1 MNQKAMLPAGRGSKP
16 GPDAELAGPPSD
28 LAKRIGDL
36 MGDAIVVLDSQECII
51 QTNAAF
57 GRLFGYAADEVHG
70 RRIDFLYGEDGHA
83 RYHEAPPATD
93 ADQPAGTDVCCR
105 HRDGTTFFATR
116 VITPLSSSDGVPA
129 GVILV
134 HRTLSTNQAAEA
146 ARQRSET
153 AFRSMFE
160 LSLVGSAEADPASGR
175 LLTVNAKMGEITG
188 YSTAELQTMTFREL
202 THPDDRDKDW
212 EGFRRTMTGGSSGL
226 YVVEKR
232 YVRKDGSIVWV
243 RVQSAAL
250 RDAQGI
256 ALRTVALIQDI
267 TLQKQAEAAL
277 RQQLEM
283 QTLLSKIMA
292 TVPGVIYSYQLR
304 PDGSICMPF
313 ASAALVQLFGIVPD
327 AVRDDASS
335 LMERIH
341 PEDIAAVRQ
350 SIAVSYEAMTPWRAE
365 FRAIHP
371 DKGELWIDG
380 HSMPQREADGSVLWH
395 GYLSDVTTRKVME
408 QTLRQREADLRR
420 AQSVAQTGSWQLNVR
435 KNELHWSDENHR
447 IFGIPRGIPLT
458 YESFLAVTHPEDR
471 DFVDRAWQAALL
483 GAPYDI
489 EHRIV
494 VAGETR
500 WVRQRAELEF
510 DTQGNLL
517 GGFGSTQDITE
528 LKCAAAALAAGEARF
543 RLAMEAVAGV
553 VYEWHRD
560 SGATYWSSGLARIFG
575 VSGLD
580 AENSRAWWRHNIH
593 PEDLPRIRAEIR
605 LALRAGDE
613 QLQMEYRIRHG
624 AGYWLHVADCA
635 RIIRDAGGRLNRAV
649 GSLTDI
655 SARKQ
660 AEAKLRRINDSLELV
675 VARRTA
681 EAEARAVA
689 LQESER
695 FARATIDALD
705 FALCVL
711 DDSGRIIAVNRAW
724 RKFARA
730 NGSDETLLCEGAD
743 YLAVCKAAAG
753 PACPVAGQVADAV
766 RAAIA
771 GGRQS
776 FSVEYECHAPEKP
789 RWFVMHLSAFPSDG
803 PLRLVIKHE
812 EITAR
817 KLAEEEL
824 LASARRIKRLA
835 AHLET
840 VREEQSASIAREVH
854 DELGGTLT
862 MVKLGLAMIGD
873 TMERA
878 APQHS
883 ALNRVLD
890 QVSAALMTVKRIST
904 NLRPA
909 TLDALG
915 FIATV
920 KWYAAQFSQMTGIA
934 TELHLPE
941 YVGLSRSVA
950 TTTFRI
956 VQEAL
961 TNIAKHAQAGRVVI
975 TIDRDGQQLLIAI
988 RDDGIGLSDA
998 NQAKPDSFGLIGMLE
1013 RAQNLGGQLTIAGGP
1028 GAGTR
1033 LDLRIPLGDNG
1044 VDGESQA

>member
-1 MNQKAMLPAGRGSKP
+1 MNRKAMLTTSDGVPPGADAG
-16 GPDAELAGPPSD
+16 LAAAPLS
-28 LAKRIGDL
+28 LAKQIGDQ
-36 MGDAIVVLDSQECII
+36 MGDAIVVVDPQGRII
-51 QTNAAF
+51 ETNAAF

-70 RRIDFLYGEDGHA
+70 RSLDFIYMEDA
-83 RYHEAPPATD
+83 LASDRETQPPTAPEQA
-93 ADQPAGTDVCCR
+93 ASADVCCR
-105 HRDGTTFFATR
+105 HRDGSTFFATLA
-116 VITPLSSSDGVPA
+116 ITRLTSADGIPG
-129 GVILV
+129 GVLMV
-134 HRTLSTNQAAEA
+134 HRATVANQAAEA
-146 ARQRSET
+146 APQGSET
-153 AFRSMFE
+153 AFRTLFE
-160 LSLVGSAEADPASGR
+160 LSLVGSAEADPATGR
-175 LLTVNAKMGEITG
+175 LLTVNGKMSEITG
-188 YSTAELQTMTFREL
+188 YSTAELLTMTFREL

-212 EGFRRTMTGGSSGL
+212 EGFRRTMTGRSSL

-232 YVRKDGSIVWV
+232 YVRKDGVIVWV
-243 RVQSAAL
+243 RVQSAPL
-250 RDAQGI
+250 RGVQGI
-256 ALRTVALIQDI
+256 AVKTVAMIQDI

-283 QTLLSKIMA
+283 QALLSKIMA
-292 TVPGVIYSYQLR
+292 TVPGAIYSYQLR

-313 ASAALVQLFGIVPD
+313 ASAALVQLFGIAPE
-327 AVRDDASS
+327 AVRDDASW

-341 PEDIAAVRQ
+341 REDIAAVRQ
-350 SIAVSYEAMTPWRAE
+350 SIAFSYEAMTPWRAE

-395 GYLSDVTTRKVME
+395 GYLSDITKRKLME

-471 DFVDRAWQAALL
+471 DFVDYAWQAALL

-510 DTQGNLL
+510 DAQGNLL

-528 LKCAAAALAAGEARF
+528 LKRTAAALAAGDARF

-553 VYEWHRD
+553 VYEWHRH

-580 AENSRAWWRHNIH
+580 AENSRAWWHLNIH
-593 PEDLPRIRAEIR
+593 PEDLPRVRTEIR
-605 LALRAGDE
+605 QAQKAGDE
-613 QLQMEYRIRHG
+613 RLQMEYRMRHG
-624 AGYWLHVADCA
+624 AGHWLHVADCA
-635 RIIRDAGGRLNRAV
+635 RIVRDTKGRLERVV

-660 AEAKLRRINDSLELV
+660 AEAELRRINDSLEQL

-681 EAEARAVA
+681 EADARAIA

-711 DDSGRIIAVNRAW
+711 DDSGRILAVNRIW
-724 RKFARA
+724 REFGRA
-730 NGSDETLLCEGAD
+730 NGGDERLLCEGAD
-743 YLAVCKAAAG
+743 YLAVCSAAAG
-753 PACPVAGQVADAV
+753 PACPVASQVADAV

-776 FSVEYECHAPEKP
+776 FSVEYECHAPDKR

-812 EITAR
+812 EISDR
-817 KLAEEEL
+817 KLAEEER

-873 TMERA
+873 TMEQA
-878 APQHS
+878 APQHA
-883 ALNRVLD
+883 ALNCVLD
-890 QVSAALMTVKRIST
+890 QVSTALQTVKRIST

-909 TLDALG
+909 TLDTLG

-920 KWYAAQFSQMTGIA
+920 KWYAGQFSQMTGIA
-934 TELHLPE
+934 TELHMPAYVSLP
-941 YVGLSRSVA
+941 RSVA

-961 TNIAKHAQAGRVVI
+961 TNIAKHARAGRVVI
-975 TIDRDGQQLLIAI
+975 TIERDGQQLRITI
-988 RDDGIGLSDA
+988 RDDGIGLSEA
-998 NQAKPDSFGLIGMLE
+998 SQAKPDSFGLIGMLE
-1013 RAQNLGGQLTIAGGP
+1013 RAQNLGGQLTFASAP
-1028 GAGTR
+1028 GAGTH
-1033 LDLRIPLGDNG
+1033 LDLHIPLGNNDTN
-1044 VDGESQA
+1044 GESRA

>member
-1 MNQKAMLPAGRGSKP
+1 MNQKAMLPSNGRVKP
-16 GPDAELAGPPSD
+16 GSGAGAADTPLD
-28 LAKRIGDL
+28 LAIRIGDL
-36 MGDAIVVLDSQECII
+36 MGDGIVVLDPQERII
-51 QTNAAF
+51 QSNAAF
-57 GRLFGYAADEVHG
+57 GQLFGYAADEVHG
-70 RRIDFLYGEDGHA
+70 RRFDILYAEDDSAAQHA
-83 RYHEAPPATD
+83 TNPAQDTC
-93 ADQPAGTDVCCR
+93 TDVCCR
-105 HRDGTTFFATR
+105 HRDGTIFFATR
-116 VITPLSSSDGVPA
+116 AITLLSGVDGAPA
-129 GVILV
+129 GSLLV
-134 HRTLSTNQAAEA
+134 HRPPATKQPAKA
-146 ARQRSET
+146 ARQSSEI
-153 AFRSMFE
+153 AFRTLFE
-160 LSLVGSAEADPASGR
+160 LSLVGTAEVAPTSGR
-175 LLTVNAKMGEITG
+175 LLKVNAKMGEITG

-202 THPDDRDKDW
+202 THPEDRDKNW
-212 EGFRRTMTGGSSGL
+212 EGFRRTMTGSSAL

-232 YVRKDGSIVWV
+232 YIRKDGGIVWV
-243 RVQSAAL
+243 RVQSAPQ
-250 RDAQGI
+250 RDAHGI
-256 ALRTVALIQDI
+256 AQRTVSMIQDI

-283 QTLLSKIMA
+283 QALLGKIMA
-292 TVPGVIYSYQLR
+292 TVPGAIYSYQLR

-313 ASAALVQLFGIVPD
+313 ASAALVQLFGIAPE
-327 AVRDDASS
+327 AVRDDASC

-341 PEDIAAVRQ
+341 PQDIAAVRR

-380 HSMPQREADGSVLWH
+380 HSVPQREADGSVLWH
-395 GYLSDVTTRKVME
+395 GYLSDITNRKVME

-447 IFGIPRGIPLT
+447 IFGVPRGIPLT

-471 DFVDRAWQAALL
+471 DFVDHSWQAALL

-494 VAGETR
+494 VADETR

-510 DTQGNLL
+510 DAQGNLL

-528 LKCAAAALAAGEARF
+528 LKRAAAALAASEARF

-553 VYEWHRD
+553 VYEWHRA

-593 PEDLPRIRAEIR
+593 PEDLPRVRAEIR
-605 LALRAGDE
+605 QAQKAGDE
-613 QLQMEYRIRHG
+613 QLQMEYRMRHG
-624 AGYWLHVADCA
+624 AGYWLHVADGA
-635 RIIRDAGGRLNRAV
+635 RIIRDGNGRLERVV
-649 GSLTDI
+649 GSLTEI

-660 AEAKLRRINDSLELV
+660 AEAELRRINDSLELV

-681 EAEARAVA
+681 EADARAVA

-711 DDSGRIIAVNRAW
+711 DDSGHIIAVNRIW
-724 RKFARA
+724 REFARS
-730 NGSDETLLCEGAD
+730 NGGDERLLCEGAD
-743 YLAVCKAAAG
+743 YLAVCTAAAG
-753 PACPVAGQVADAV
+753 PSCPVAGQVADAV

-776 FSVEYECHAPEKP
+776 FSVEYECHAPYER

-812 EITAR
+812 EISAR
-817 KLAEEEL
+817 KLAEEER

-873 TMERA
+873 TMEQA
-878 APQHS
+878 APQHA
-883 ALNRVLD
+883 ALNRILD
-890 QVSAALMTVKRIST
+890 QVSAALQTVKRIST

-909 TLDALG
+909 TLDTLG

-934 TELHLPE
+934 TQLHMPAYVSLP
-941 YVGLSRSVA
+941 RSVA

-961 TNIAKHAQAGRVVI
+961 TNIAKHARAGRVII
-975 TIDRDGQQLLIAI
+975 TIERRRQHLFIII
-988 RDDGIGLSDA
+988 RDDGIGLSEA
-998 NQAKPDSFGLIGMLE
+998 SQAEPDSFGLIGMHE
-1013 RAQNLGGQLTIAGGP
+1013 RAQNLGGQLTISSPP

-1033 LDLRIPLGDNG
+1033 LDLSIPLGDND
-1044 VDGESQA
+1044 VNGESPA